1 MGDPTLG
8 GAVSDTPDLVS
19 TSLTLFLIF
28 YISGTLLT
36 SVLLSDDNN
45 DVCNFDFPFND
56 HIWMKLQVLA
66 RQQHGEAKA
75 GGTVAITCPKVML
88 LFFKIFNNSCGIAV
102 HLFVTCLI
110 SQGSSRTAH
119 TPSLASVP
127 KPLVTP
133 DPHSKVPTNVRQRY
147 LNSIIDEC
155 LKITGGDDELAAHV
169 RAEKEEAEC
178 SRKASSRMIY
188 LNLAV
193 NCIKRL
199 RTEAAEEAKKSEE
212 RAKGIRGVKGNLGS
226 QLAKQG
232 ETSHF
237 SILAGKPG
245 ATGTWSIEKEKEIKP
260 EDVDEPM
267 LYKVLTKYILTE
279 EQLMENGFPR
289 PDPDREGMVLMK
301 VEDRQKPDPDKL
313 KIVAGSEDKRL
324 CCRCGAIY
332 RVDKAG
338 LQEEKESCVYH
349 WGRCF
354 RARSSRERYNST
366 GIHSTWTCCQSKA
379 DEDGCSVATNH
390 VTDTMDWANMKGFV
404 TTIDKGEEVGKM
416 FALDCEMC
424 NTTVGN
430 ELTRVTVVDF
440 TGATCYESLVMPE
453 NPIVD
458 YNTRFSGITAEDME
472 GVEVGIRE
480 VQAHLLTMF
489 SAKDMLLGH
498 SLESDLRALKLV
510 HSTVVDTSVVFP
522 HKMGHPYKRALR
534 MLAQEKLRRI
544 IQDSVDGHDSK
555 EDAVACLDLMK
566 QKAVEEV
573 RKLRI
578 LASQHTKRRD
588 NYLTDPESE
597 PLV

>member
-1 MGDPTLG
+1 
-8 GAVSDTPDLVS
+8 
-19 TSLTLFLIF
+19 
-28 YISGTLLT
+28 
-36 SVLLSDDNN
+36 
-45 DVCNFDFPFND
+45 
-56 HIWMKLQVLA
+56 MKPQVLA

>member
-1 MGDPTLG
+1 M
-8 GAVSDTPDLVS
+8 SN
-19 TSLTLFLIF
+19 I
-28 YISGTLLT
+28 
-36 SVLLSDDNN
+36 
-45 DVCNFDFPFND
+45 
-56 HIWMKLQVLA
+56 
-66 RQQHGEAKA
+66 
-75 GGTVAITCPKVML
+75 
-88 LFFKIFNNSCGIAV
+88 
-102 HLFVTCLI
+102 LI

-522 HKMGHPYKRALR
+522 HKMGPPYKRALR
-534 MLAQEKLRRI
+534 MLCQERLRRI

-578 LASQHTKRRD
+578 LANQHTKRRD
-588 NYLTDPESE
+588 NYLTDPEGE

>member
-1 MGDPTLG
+1 MYATLN
-8 GAVSDTPDLVS
+8 
-19 TSLTLFLIF
+19 
-28 YISGTLLT
+28 
-36 SVLLSDDNN
+36 SVLLS
-45 DVCNFDFPFND
+45 ND
-56 HIWMKLQVLA
+56 HIGMKLQVLA

-102 HLFVTCLI
+102 HLFVTRLI

-566 QKAVEEV
+566 QKAVEEG

-588 NYLTDPESE
+588 NYLTDPECE

>member
-1 MGDPTLG
+1 MYATLN
-8 GAVSDTPDLVS
+8 
-19 TSLTLFLIF
+19 
-28 YISGTLLT
+28 
-36 SVLLSDDNN
+36 SVLLS
-45 DVCNFDFPFND
+45 ND
-56 HIWMKLQVLA
+56 HIGMKLQVLA

-102 HLFVTCLI
+102 HLFVTRLI

-566 QKAVEEV
+566 QKAVEEG

>member
-1 MGDPTLG
+1 M
-8 GAVSDTPDLVS
+8 
-19 TSLTLFLIF
+19 
-28 YISGTLLT
+28 
-36 SVLLSDDNN
+36 
-45 DVCNFDFPFND
+45 
-56 HIWMKLQVLA
+56 LA

-75 GGTVAITCPKVML
+75 GGTVAVTCPKVL
-88 LFFKIFNNSCGIAV
+88 LLNKLCFQFCFIFPC
-102 HLFVTCLI
+102 
-110 SQGSSRTAH
+110 QGASRTAH

-127 KPLVTP
+127 KPFVTP

-155 LKITGGDDELAAHV
+155 LKITDDELAAHV
-169 RAEKEEAEC
+169 RAEKEEADC
-178 SRKASSRMIY
+178 NRKASSRMIY

-193 NCIKRL
+193 NCIKKL

-212 RAKGIRGVKGNLGS
+212 RAKRTKVKGNLGS

-232 ETSHF
+232 ETSHLA
-237 SILAGKPG
+237 ILAGKPG
-245 ATGTWSIEKEKEIKP
+245 ATGTWSIEKEKEITP
-260 EDVDEPM
+260 DDVDEPM

-279 EQLMENGFPR
+279 EQLVDNGFPR

-301 VEDRQKPDPDKL
+301 MEERNKPDPDKL
-313 KIVAGSEDKRL
+313 KIVAGSDDKRL

-366 GIHSTWTCCQSKA
+366 GTHSTWTCCQAKA
-379 DEDGCSVATNH
+379 DEDGCSVAANH

-510 HSTVVDTSVVFP
+510 HSTVIDTSVVFP
-522 HKMGHPYKRALR
+522 HKMGPPYKRALR
-534 MLAQEKLRRI
+534 MLVQENLRRI

-573 RKLRI
+573 KKLRI

-588 NYLTDPESE
+588 NYLTDPEGQ

>member
-1 MGDPTLG
+1 M
-8 GAVSDTPDLVS
+8 SN
-19 TSLTLFLIF
+19 
-28 YISGTLLT
+28 
-36 SVLLSDDNN
+36 DNDN
-45 DVCNFDFPFND
+45 VCNFDFQFND

-88 LFFKIFNNSCGIAV
+88 LFFKLFNNYCGIAV

>member
-1 MGDPTLG
+1 
-8 GAVSDTPDLVS
+8 
-19 TSLTLFLIF
+19 
-28 YISGTLLT
+28 
-36 SVLLSDDNN
+36 
-45 DVCNFDFPFND
+45 
-56 HIWMKLQVLA
+56 MKLQVLA

-472 GVEVGIRE
+472 GVVVGIRE

>member
-1 MGDPTLG
+1 M
-8 GAVSDTPDLVS
+8 
-19 TSLTLFLIF
+19 
-28 YISGTLLT
+28 
-36 SVLLSDDNN
+36 
-45 DVCNFDFPFND
+45 CNFDFPFND

-155 LKITGGDDELAAHV
+155 LKITGGEDELAAHV